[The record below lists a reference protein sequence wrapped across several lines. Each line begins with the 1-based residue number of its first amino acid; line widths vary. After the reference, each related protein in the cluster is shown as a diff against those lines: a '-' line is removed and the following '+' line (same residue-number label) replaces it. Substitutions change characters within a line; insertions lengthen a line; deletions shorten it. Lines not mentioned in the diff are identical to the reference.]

1 MLPQSKRNL
10 GKKGLTNNPFCAII
24 KSEKRKGESQM
35 EFEME
40 LYNRYL
46 AGCDEDEEVL
56 SFEDWLVWSS
66 EEAEDF
72 EDYDLEVG
80 FDPYCGCYTW
90 DC

>member
-1 MLPQSKRNL
+1 
-10 GKKGLTNNPFCAII
+10 
-24 KSEKRKGESQM
+24 
-35 EFEME
+35 ME
-40 LYNRYL
+40 LYERYL

-56 SFEDWLVWSS
+56 FFEDWLVWSF

>member
-1 MLPQSKRNL
+1 
-10 GKKGLTNNPFCAII
+10 
-24 KSEKRKGESQM
+24 M
-35 EFEME
+35 EFELE

-56 SFEDWLVWSS
+56 SFES
-66 EEAEDF
+66 
-72 EDYDLEVG
+72 G

>member
-1 MLPQSKRNL
+1 
-10 GKKGLTNNPFCAII
+10 
-24 KSEKRKGESQM
+24 M
-35 EFEME
+35 EFELE
-40 LYNRYL
+40 LYERYL

-56 SFEDWLVWSS
+56 SFEGWLVWSF

-72 EDYDLEVG
+72 EEDYDLEVG